1 MDLVLIL
8 YILRTLW
15 LKVGES
21 DVHECLFS
29 DSEFRENWRSKSC
42 TLRGK
47 VN

>member
-1 MDLVLIL
+1 MDLVHIF
-8 YILRTLW
+8 YILRRLRV
-15 LKVGES
+15 KVGES
-21 DVHECLFS
+21 DVHERLFS